1 MADCEELELEE
12 EEEGVEEGKV
22 EDDDDDIDY
31 FLGIFHEI
39 FFNSIRKIPR
49 NISQF
54 YCDIY

>member
-1 MADCEELELEE
+1 MADCEELEE

-22 EDDDDDIDY
+22 EDDDDDIVY

-39 FFNSIRKIPR
+39 FFNSIRKIQR
-49 NISQF
+49 NIFQF